1 MKFTKKGVRY
11 WFDTFKHLNSF
22 DVVSYQ
28 DVVDLYLKNQNL
40 LQYEKNRWGND
51 LEKLGGDNERPVNSD
66 VEEVDHDAFWLGY
79 SPRYYNIDP
88 YGKKVTQA
96 KADVVSMDMAGLGT
110 TWDNFIYLE
119 LPHELFKKYQK
130 SVHSNPD
137 ISIYKKFIKELEKT
151 DFSRSAVADLE
162 EEFDEKYI
170 EKHSFVNFFDTKTG
184 PAWKADLDVGQYVTL
199 KDEGIIYPICYNQ
212 KKHMFKRGTHRV
224 FLLAMTGS
232 DVPIFLQYPK
242 SDWEDEEINPNKW
255 KVTMEYHFGDKEMI
269 MNINVKDKKLSFYL
283 DGKLVG
289 DFK

>member
-11 WFDTFKHLNSF
+11 WFDTFEHLKPF
-22 DVVSYQ
+22 EVVPYQ
-28 DVVDLYLKNQNL
+28 DVVDLYLKNQDL
-40 LQYEKNRWGND
+40 LQYEKNNWGKD
-51 LEKLGGDNERPVNSD
+51 LDKLGGDNERPINSD
-66 VEEVDHDAFWLGY
+66 VEKVDPDAFWLGY
-79 SPRYYNIDP
+79 NPRYYDIDP

-119 LPHELFKKYQK
+119 LPQELFKKYQK

-151 DFSRSAVADLE
+151 DFSKEESDRLE
-162 EEFDEKYI
+162 EEFDKRYPDT
-170 EKHSFVNFFDTKTG
+170 HSFVNFFDTKIG
-184 PAWKADLDVGQYVTL
+184 PAWKADLDVRQYVTL
-199 KDEGIIYPICYNQ
+199 KNKGIIYPICYNN
-212 KKHMFKRGTHRV
+212 KKYMFKRGTHRA
-224 FLLAMTGS
+224 FFLAMTGS

-242 SDWEDEEINPNKW
+242 KDFKLEDINPNDW
-255 KVTMEYHFGDKEMI
+255 NVEYEYNFGDKNLT

-283 DGKLVG
+283 GGKFIG